1 MSAPQA
7 KAQSA
12 RARNPLAE
20 MLMIA
25 APSVVTMTSYTVMQ
39 FIDGM
44 MVSKIQPPDPV
55 YVAAQGNGGMAV
67 WLLLSFAL
75 GAMGVVNTFVAQHL
89 GAGKP
94 ERGSAYGW
102 SVLWISLVWALLLVP
117 FAFLLPAVFRVMDHT
132 PELVALETRYA
143 QINLA
148 GAFFVLSGRGIAHY
162 FYGMHKPMIVM
173 VSVLAANL
181 INVVLN
187 AVLIYGVD
195 GPPAGTPFHAQFQG
209 IASTFGIAPMGVA
222 GAAWG
227 TVIGSSVELL
237 VPLLVFLS
245 PAMHK
250 RYRTR
255 TPWRPSVA
263 HMRDIARL
271 GWAAGVMFLNEML
284 CWAFLMA
291 YMLSEGG
298 AARAAMLDLPPPEL
312 DAAVEAA
319 RTTANTAG
327 WIGLRYMHIS
337 FMPAIGISI
346 AVTALVGKCMGMGR
360 PDLAEKRAWLGMG
373 LTVAYMSVCAVVFVV
388 FREPLIGVFIPR
400 ELQVVDPQAAA
411 ALLRVGSGVMIAAAV
426 FQVFD
431 AIAITAGAALRGAG
445 DTIWPG
451 IITVVSSWVCIVG
464 IGFLLLHAAPQ
475 LGSMGPWIGAS
486 AYIIMLGV
494 LLMIRFIRGGWKTI
508 DVLGQSAEGADR
520 PGAGGPNDD
529 AFPAPTEALAEGMPG
544 EA

>member
-1 MSAPQA
+1 M
-7 KAQSA
+7 

-25 APSVVTMTSYTVMQ
+25 LPSVVTMTSYTVMQ

-55 YVAAQGNGGMAV
+55 YVSAQGNGGMAV

-75 GAMGVVNTFVAQHL
+75 GAMGVVNTFVSQHL

-102 SVLWISLVWALLLVP
+102 SVLWISAVWALLLVP
-117 FAFLLPAVFRVMDHT
+117 FAFVLPAVFRSMEHT

-143 QINLA
+143 QISLI

-162 FYGMHKPMIVM
+162 FYGMHKPLIVM

-181 INVVLN
+181 LNVMLN

-195 GPPAGTPFHAQFQG
+195 GPPAGTPFQGQFQS
-209 IASTFGIAPMGVA
+209 IAAALDIAPMGVA

-227 TVIGSSVELL
+227 TVIGSSIELL
-237 VPLLVFLS
+237 VPLVVFLS
-245 PAMHK
+245 PAMHR

-255 TPWRPSVA
+255 SAWKPSVA
-263 HMRDIARL
+263 HMRDIGRL

-291 YMLSEGG
+291 YMLAAGG
-298 AARAAMLDLPPPEL
+298 AAKTRLLDLPPEEL

-373 LTVAYMSVCAVVFVV
+373 LTVAYMSACAVVFVV
-388 FREPLIGVFIPR
+388 YRERLIGVFIPR
-400 ELQVVDPQAAA
+400 ELWEADPEAAA
-411 ALLRVGSGVMIAAAV
+411 ALLRVGAGVMIAAAV

-431 AIAITAGAALRGAG
+431 AVAITASAALRGAG

-464 IGFLLLHAAPQ
+464 IGFLLLHFAPQ

-494 LLMIRFIRGGWKTI
+494 LLMIRFMRGKWKTI
-508 DVLGQSAEGADR
+508 DVLGQSADG
-520 PGAGGPNDD
+520 GGSGTGGTGGIGGPRDD
-529 AFPAPTEALAEGMPG
+529 FDTLPAPTGALAGGMPG